1 MGATATKTEFQFA
14 SARNHARVPLSVP
27 INVIVTRGGASE
39 TIPAR
44 ALDVSE
50 GGMSTVIAGELR
62 PLELVGLEFRLP
74 DVGIPVRGKAWLRH
88 QSALRCGLEFTG
100 LSLQQRS
107 LIRYWLQRFP
117 QEADSRP
124 APATSNPDEPRS
136 ETRTLISRRRPLLTA
151 AACIAVLLAGLLWWH
166 WQGEWSSLENHL
178 PSIRAS
184 VADKPVQVPAT
195 EMEKLLVHRVDPIY
209 PESARQSN
217 LSGVVTLN
225 AIIEADGSVSQVDAL
240 SGPAALQQAA
250 VDAVKWWRFAPY
262 KVSGH
267 PARVQTVV
275 GVEFRP

>member
-1 MGATATKTEFQFA
+1 MGATATRTEFQFA

-27 INVIVTRGGASE
+27 VSVIVTRGGASE

-50 GGMSTVIAGELR
+50 GGVSTIIAGELR

-117 QEADSRP
+117 QQTDSQP
-124 APATSNPDEPRS
+124 APSATHPVKPRNETRKPASRRNSLVAATSC
-136 ETRTLISRRRPLLTA
+136 T
-151 AACIAVLLAGLLWWH
+151 IALLAGLLWWH
-166 WQGEWSSLENHL
+166 WQGEWRSLENQL
-178 PSIRAS
+178 PSAQAS
-184 VADKPVQVPAT
+184 LTDKPVQVPAA
-195 EMEKLLVHRVDPIY
+195 EMEKLLVHRVDPVY

-217 LSGVVTLN
+217 LSGIVTLN
-225 AIIEADGSVSQVDAL
+225 AIVDADGSVSQVNAL
-240 SGPAALQQAA
+240 SGPATLQQAA
-250 VDAVKWWRFAPY
+250 VDAVKWWRFEPY
-262 KVSGH
+262 KISGH

>member
-1 MGATATKTEFQFA
+1 MGASATRTEFQFA
-14 SARNHARVPLSVP
+14 SARNYARVPLSVP
-27 INVIVTRGGASE
+27 VSVIITRGGTSE

-50 GGMSTVIAGELR
+50 GGVSTIIAGELR

-117 QEADSRP
+117 QQPETQP
-124 APATSNPDEPRS
+124 APTTHPPVKLKG
-136 ETRTLISRRRPLLTA
+136 ETRKLPLRRKPLLMA
-151 AACIAVLLAGLLWWH
+151 ATFVILLLAGLSWWH
-166 WQGEWSSLENHL
+166 WQGEWSSLENEL
-178 PSIRAS
+178 PSAQAS
-184 VADKPVQVPAT
+184 STDKPVQVPAT
-195 EMEKLLVHRVDPIY
+195 EMETLLVHRVDPIY

-225 AIIEADGSVSQVDAL
+225 AIIEADGSVSQVNAL

-267 PARVQTVV
+267 PERVQTVV

>member
-1 MGATATKTEFQFA
+1 MGATAARTEFQFA

-27 INVIVTRGGASE
+27 VNVIVTRGGASE

-50 GGMSTVIAGELR
+50 GGVSTIIAGELR

-117 QEADSRP
+117 QAEPQA
-124 APATSNPDEPRS
+124 APATNPPVKRRG
-136 ETRTLISRRRPLLTA
+136 ETRKLSSRRRPLLA
-151 AACIAVLLAGLLWWH
+151 VVICAIVLLAGLSWWH
-166 WQGEWSSLENHL
+166 WQGEWSSLESQL
-178 PSIRAS
+178 PSSQTS
-184 VADKPVQVPAT
+184 VADKPVQVSAA
-195 EMEKLLVHRVDPIY
+195 EMQKLLLHKVDPLY

-217 LSGVVTLN
+217 LSGIVTVS
-225 AIIEADGSVSQVDAL
+225 ATIEADGAVSHVNAL

-250 VDAVKWWRFAPY
+250 IDAVKWWRFEPY

-267 PARVQTVV
+267 SARVQTVL

>member
-1 MGATATKTEFQFA
+1 MGATATRTEFQFA

-27 INVIVTRGGASE
+27 VSVIVNRGGTSE

-50 GGMSTVIAGELR
+50 GGVSTIIAGELR

-117 QEADSRP
+117 QQTDSP
-124 APATSNPDEPRS
+124 PATAITSPVKAHS
-136 ETRTLISRRRPLLTA
+136 EARKPPSRRKPLLA
-151 AACIAVLLAGLLWWH
+151 VAIGVIVLLAGLLWWH
-166 WQGEWSSLENHL
+166 WQGEWSSLENQL
-178 PSIRAS
+178 PPAQMSA
-184 VADKPVQVPAT
+184 ADKPVQVSAT
-195 EMEKLLVHRVDPIY
+195 EMEKLLVHKVDPIY
-209 PESARQSN
+209 PDGARQAN

-225 AIIEADGSVSQVDAL
+225 ATVEADGSVSQVNAL
-240 SGPAALQQAA
+240 SGPAALQKAA
-250 VDAVKWWRFAPY
+250 VDAVKWWRFEPY
-262 KVSGH
+262 QIRGH
-267 PARVQTVV
+267 AVRVQTVV

>member
-1 MGATATKTEFQFA
+1 MGATATRTEFQFA

-27 INVIVTRGGASE
+27 VNVIVTRGGASE

-50 GGMSTVIAGELR
+50 GGVSTVIAGELR

-117 QEADSRP
+117 QQTDP
-124 APATSNPDEPRS
+124 QPATTYAVQSRS
-136 ETRTLISRRRPLLTA
+136 ESRKPSSRRKPLLA
-151 AACIAVLLAGLLWWH
+151 AITCVVVLLAGLSWWH
-166 WQGEWSSLENHL
+166 WQGEWSSLENDI
-178 PSIRAS
+178 PSAQAS
-184 VADKPVQVPAT
+184 IADKPAQVPAA
-195 EMEKLLVHRVDPIY
+195 EMQKLLIHKVDPIY

-225 AIIEADGSVSQVDAL
+225 AIIEADGSVSQVNAL
-240 SGPAALQQAA
+240 NGPAQLQQAA
-250 VDAVKWWRFAPY
+250 VDAVKWWRFEPY
-262 KVSGH
+262 KISGH
-267 PARVQTVV
+267 PVRVQTVV

>member
-1 MGATATKTEFQFA
+1 MGATATKAEFQFA
-14 SARNHARVPLSVP
+14 SARNYARVPLSVP
-27 INVIVTRGGASE
+27 VNVIITRGGSSE

-50 GGMSTVIAGELR
+50 GGVSTVIAGELR

-117 QEADSRP
+117 QQADSQP
-124 APATSNPDEPRS
+124 APATDHSAKPRNEPHK
-136 ETRTLISRRRPLLTA
+136 LASRRKPLLAA
-151 AACIAVLLAGLLWWH
+151 AACVIALLAGLLWWH
-166 WQGEWSSLENHL
+166 WQGEWSSLENQL
-178 PSIRAS
+178 PSAQAT
-184 VADKPVQVPAT
+184 VADKPVQVPAA
-195 EMEKLLVHRVDPIY
+195 EMQKLLVHKVDPIY

-217 LSGVVTLN
+217 LSGIVTLD
-225 AIIEADGSVSQVDAL
+225 AIVEADGSVSQVNAL

-250 VDAVKWWRFAPY
+250 VDAVKWWRFEPY
-262 KVSGH
+262 QISGH
-267 PARVQTVV
+267 VVRVQTIV